1 MLLLL
6 LCFLLSHTTAFFS
19 SDPSGGGKS
28 WTAGTSGVAMTG
40 NQRLALHQIRE
51 CDAEFDQDLD
61 EIDLGV
67 QDLHE
72 LALRQGEEGRRQ
84 NQMLNEVGSKIE
96 KEHELMGKVDE
107 KMNDTLIKVG
117 RSWDKL
123 CVDIICIV
131 IFVCLVAVIYKTVR
145 SG

>member
-1 MLLLL
+1 
-6 LCFLLSHTTAFFS
+6 
-19 SDPSGGGKS
+19 
-28 WTAGTSGVAMTG
+28 MTG

-84 NQMLNEVGSKIE
+84 KQMLNEVGSKIE
-96 KEHELMGKVDE
+96 KDQELMGKDDE
-107 KMNDTLIKVG
+107 KMNDTLIKVR

-123 CVDIICIV
+123 CVDIMCIV